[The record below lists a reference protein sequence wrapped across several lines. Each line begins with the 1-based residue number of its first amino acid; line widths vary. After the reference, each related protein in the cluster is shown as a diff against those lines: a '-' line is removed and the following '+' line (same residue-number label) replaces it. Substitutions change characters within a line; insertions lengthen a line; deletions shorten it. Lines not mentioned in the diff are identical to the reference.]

1 VATISLGSHT
11 VIDIHH
17 YLSATS
23 PSPPMTATALPADT
37 DGQARPI
44 AAIPLAHLLLL
55 PRSLLILSS
64 SLYTSHLHGISARTE
79 DVIRSVPALPD
90 AEVVAIA
97 NADLLGDATIID
109 SLRDKGSWNGVRG
122 TRTSL
127 TFRQAEKVLK
137 GGAFS
142 MALGGLKRS

>member
-1 VATISLGSHT
+1 MTT
-11 VIDIHH
+11 
-17 YLSATS
+17 TTP
-23 PSPPMTATALPADT
+23 PSESDRAKT
-37 DGQARPI
+37 I

-64 SLYTSHLHGISARTE
+64 SLYTSHLHGICARIE
-79 DVIRSVPALPD
+79 DVVRSSPADPPD
-90 AEVVAIA
+90 EDGVVIA
-97 NADLLGDATIID
+97 NGDLLGDATIID
-109 SLRDKGSWNGVRG
+109 SLRDNGRWSGERG

-127 TFRQAEKVLK
+127 TFRHVEKVLR